1 MGTWMQ
7 MNAGIP
13 NKTKVAVGSQKYKY
27 NKHTISVLLWHID
40 AFENIENID
49 SEEGNSSSLDSLA

>member
-1 MGTWMQ
+1 MCTWMQ

-27 NKHTISVLLWHID
+27 NKQTISVMLWHIH
-40 AFENIENID
+40 AFENID
-49 SEEGNSSSLDSLA
+49 SEDCNSSSLDSLA

>member
-1 MGTWMQ
+1 